1 MGEGKAS
8 PQQCLFLVF
17 DDPGAEHDLFIIC
30 SHLDL
35 VHYGLPLLRYPQ
47 CDACALGNRI

>member
-35 VHYGLPLLRYPQ
+35 YIMVYRFLDTH
-47 CDACALGNRI
+47 CAMHTP